1 MRIASPRAGGEYVHH
16 PDDDQHEQI
25 LRTFVPEKV
34 LLSADLRILP
44 EPYELVR
51 AGFGWTSGMDAW
63 KLKTRKEKRRGW
75 RKLGIEQTHKRS
87 REFPTVTYALFY
99 QVGGM

>member
-1 MRIASPRAGGEYVHH
+1 MWCSGIVIQPICLTRGNALGTSPSQVSPQVQGTPSIQMRIASPRAGGEYVHH

-51 AGFGWTSGMDAW
+51 AASAGHPAWTPGN
-63 KLKTRKEKRRGW
+63 
-75 RKLGIEQTHKRS
+75 
-87 REFPTVTYALFY
+87 
-99 QVGGM
+99 